1 MSKSINDKGW
11 DELVIGAALYAFDE
25 KVDSELLS
33 TTQPENREYAETN
46 SKKAY
51 VGDWRNIKPVF
62 NPDTCINCQN
72 CWIFCPD
79 LSIISRDKKIQGV
92 DYEHCKGCGIC
103 ANVCPT
109 NPKSLIMFDE
119 NLPNEEALLQWPEK
133 TKKGV

>member
-11 DELVIGAALYAFDE
+11 NELVIGAALYAFDD
-25 KVDSELLS
+25 KVDYDLS

-62 NPDTCINCQN
+62 NPDTCISCQN

-79 LSIISRDKKIQGV
+79 LSIISRDKKIQGI

-133 TKKGV
+133 KKKGV